1 MISLSYFSLPS
12 TAALLRSGRLI
23 GAGILV
29 PLLVLGLINQ
39 EALAGPIEFAPFSV
53 YHASEYVN
61 APADDATQVDPTVSR
76 QIEVSATVVDQ
87 DTGEIL
93 HDGVEVTGVNSA
105 DPGTVHTF
113 RSWGDPLVDG
123 GHFIELDYDSSLAAG
138 SWTITATK
146 LIDGES
152 ATASVGAHTPETVIN
167 PFDVS
172 SVAVSIGD
180 GLEPT
185 LTWDLPGWTGAG
197 SDYDLLAVQV
207 VAPEVNW
214 GEAGSIFFQENLAT
228 DSTSY
233 TFTGG
238 LLEAGRDYILRVRAA
253 YWDAE
258 NGFANYLPGSTYS
271 SVGLSYSTVGVP
283 EPATILLV
291 VGGLFLLRLRGTRRI
306 RRNA

>member
-1 MISLSYFSLPS
+1 MISLSYFSLPGAVA
-12 TAALLRSGRLI
+12 TLRTGGFIRM
-23 GAGILV
+23 GILL
-29 PLLVLGLINQ
+29 PLLGLGLINDQ
-39 EALAGPIEFAPFSV
+39 ALAGPIEFAPFSV

-87 DTGEIL
+87 GTGEIL

-172 SVAVSIGD
+172 SVSVSIGD
-180 GLEPT
+180 ALEPT
-185 LTWDLPGWTGAG
+185 LTWDLPGWTGPG

-207 VAPEVNW
+207 VDPDVNW
-214 GEAGSIFFQENLAT
+214 AETGSIIFQENLAT
-228 DSTSY
+228 DATSY
-233 TFTGG
+233 TFSGG

-271 SVGLSYSTVGVP
+271 SAGVSYSTLGVP
-283 EPATILLV
+283 GPATILLV
-291 VGGLFLLRLRGTRRI
+291 VGGLFLLCLRRPRQI
-306 RRNA
+306 LRNT